1 MAWPVFELVKVIV
14 AVYVLTARPVAIA
27 FTVNV
32 TVVPGEEAV
41 PEVEE
46 GVSQFGTSVIE

>member
-1 MAWPVFELVKVIV
+1 V
-14 AVYVLTARPVAIA
+14 RPFAFA

-32 TVVPGEEAV
+32 TVVPEDVAV

-46 GVSQFGTSVIE
+46 GVSQLGTLEIE

>member
-1 MAWPVFELVKVIV
+1 LGVRLFAF
-14 AVYVLTARPVAIA
+14 A

-32 TVVPGEEAV
+32 TVVPDEEAV

-46 GVSQFGTSVIE
+46 GVS

>member
-1 MAWPVFELVKVIV
+1 LGVRLFAF
-14 AVYVLTARPVAIA
+14 A

-32 TVVPGEEAV
+32 TVVPDEEAV

-46 GVSQFGTSVIE
+46 GLS

>member
-1 MAWPVFELVKVIV
+1 LGVRLFAF
-14 AVYVLTARPVAIA
+14 A

-32 TVVPGEEAV
+32 TVVPEAEAV

-46 GVSQFGTSVIE
+46 AVSQLGTLDIEYFALPLATLSV

>member
-1 MAWPVFELVKVIV
+1 VP
-14 AVYVLTARPVAIA
+14 TARLFAVA

-32 TVVPGEEAV
+32 TVVPVDAV

-46 GVSQFGTSVIE
+46 GVSQFGKPEIE

>member
-1 MAWPVFELVKVIV
+1 VPWPVSEFVKVMV
-14 AVYVLTARPVAIA
+14 AAYVLGARVFALA

-32 TVVPGEEAV
+32 TVVPEDAV

-46 GVSQFGTSVIE
+46 GVSQLGTLVIE

>member
-1 MAWPVFELVKVIV
+1 LGVRLFAF
-14 AVYVLTARPVAIA
+14 A

-32 TVVPGEEAV
+32 TAVSEEEEKV

-46 GVSQFGTSVIE
+46 GVSQFGKLVIE

>member
-1 MAWPVFELVKVIV
+1 LGVRLFAF
-14 AVYVLTARPVAIA
+14 A

-32 TVVPGEEAV
+32 TVVPEEEAV

-46 GVSQFGTSVIE
+46 GVSQFGTLDIE

>member
-1 MAWPVFELVKVIV
+1 MKLLFCLRPLV
-14 AVYVLTARPVAIA
+14 

-32 TVVPGEEAV
+32 TVVPEEEAV

-46 GVSQFGTSVIE
+46 GVSQFGTLDTE